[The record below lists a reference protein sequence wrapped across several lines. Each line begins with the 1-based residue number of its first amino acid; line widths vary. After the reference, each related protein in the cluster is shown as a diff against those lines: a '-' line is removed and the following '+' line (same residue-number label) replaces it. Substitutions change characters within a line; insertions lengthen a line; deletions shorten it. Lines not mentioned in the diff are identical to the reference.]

1 MIPGTE
7 RIWSDAQITL
17 KNIRTNIHA
26 GKQTRPTRKEE
37 WVEDHSTRARS
48 TIWGRTTS
56 QGKPIYNESPSYIIG
71 FQRGRRRKCT
81 NTRSL
86 TYSPNIINQIPAF
99 YLARGANSHA
109 REVSAAAGHIRMTA
123 DASWLPTRRGGTEGK
138 RKHIKSI
145 HDDHCPRTRECR
157 GRRKQL

>member
-17 KNIRTNIHA
+17 KNTRTNIHA

-109 REVSAAAGHIRMTA
+109 REVSAAAGHIRMTHPGYPH
-123 DASWLPTRRGGTEGK
+123 DAAVQKENTSKVYVMATVLGHGSAETVANN
-138 RKHIKSI
+138 
-145 HDDHCPRTRECR
+145 
-157 GRRKQL
+157 L